1 MNDYMDTEKDCEEGE
16 QRFKRFLTITL
27 VIIGCLLL
35 ILLLLFADRYDWLD
49 FLTVP
54 LNNMARFI
62 RRNLSCI
69 IIGIFCIA
77 GLFAIIACD
86 IAGTK
91 YASKKREEIENN
103 VSGSIPIP
111 LDDFIY
117 DWNSLPSNHKKN
129 ALCDLSQYGYK
140 YVYLSGIYVIAE
152 CNDESQSLVPIFVGS
167 SFVGACCSRAYA
179 RLSAFT
185 DKTPYGRSTVA
196 SDKDIYIVFIPCQKE
211 FASEVKADIAL
222 YLAEAYTHIP
232 DSGK

>member
-16 QRFKRFLTITL
+16 KRFKRFLTITL

-35 ILLLLFADRYDWLD
+35 ILFLLFADRYDWLD

-54 LNNMARFI
+54 LSNMARFV
-62 RRNLSCI
+62 RRNLSYI
-69 IIGIFCIA
+69 VIGFFSA
-77 GLFAIIACD
+77 AVLFALFACD
-86 IAGTK
+86 IASTK
-91 YASKKREEIENN
+91 YASKKREEIEYN

-111 LDDFIY
+111 LDDFLC

-129 ALCDLSQYGYK
+129 ALYDLTQYGYK

-152 CNDESQSLVPIFVGS
+152 RNAEAQKLVPIFVGS

-179 RLSAFT
+179 RLSGFT
-185 DKTPYGRSTVA
+185 DKTPFGRSSVA
-196 SDKDIYIVFIPCQKE
+196 ADRDIYIVFIPCQKE
-211 FASEVKADIAL
+211 FASEVKADIAS
-222 YLAEAYTHIP
+222 YLAEAYAHFP